1 MTQPNEGRSFSW
13 QTAIA
18 IGGLIATLIGLWISY
33 QGKEKEL
40 EQAQA
45 KIETTYREGE
55 ERKQNKAK
63 KRAELDGRMLKIDA
77 DINATELEI
86 RRGTAGLMFAPEDQ
100 KPIAM
105 RIIEVATAQ
114 RNSLLTDKSKL
125 QETISA
131 LPSD

>member
-77 DINATELEI
+77 DINATELGKDKANSWPYVCA
-86 RRGTAGLMFAPEDQ
+86 RR
-100 KPIAM
+100 
-105 RIIEVATAQ
+105 
-114 RNSLLTDKSKL
+114 SK
-125 QETISA
+125 A
-131 LPSD
+131 YCNAHH